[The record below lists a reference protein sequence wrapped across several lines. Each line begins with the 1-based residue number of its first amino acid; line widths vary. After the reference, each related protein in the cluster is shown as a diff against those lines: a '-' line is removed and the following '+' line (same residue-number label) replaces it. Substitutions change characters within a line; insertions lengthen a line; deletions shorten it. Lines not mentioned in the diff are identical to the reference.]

1 MIFSVGMA
9 RATYLKKIARKPDHV
24 QSTLTAGVTIDHIF
38 SISAAIVGGI
48 VWNIFGFQYV
58 FLFGA
63 ILAAINFFVAG
74 RVRIPKPEPVTI
86 T

>member
-9 RATYLKKIARKPDHV
+9 RSTYMKKIALQQDHV

-48 VWNIFGFQYV
+48 IWDAWGFQYV

-63 ILAAINFFVAG
+63 LLAAVNFIVAS
-74 RVRIPKPEPVTI
+74 RVRVPKLDN
-86 T
+86 